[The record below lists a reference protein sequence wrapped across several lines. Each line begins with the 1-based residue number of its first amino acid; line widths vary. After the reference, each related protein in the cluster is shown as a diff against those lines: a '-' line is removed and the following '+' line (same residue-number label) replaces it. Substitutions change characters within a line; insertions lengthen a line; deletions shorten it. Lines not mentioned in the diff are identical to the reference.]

1 MILETSWLTD
11 FVMAEQFRSHA
22 MFSKPIKKLGRKK
35 LIHPT
40 TKGSSEVDETA
51 QISWGALQQ
60 LRLWPRLIRY
70 HDRMVTKANKH
81 VVAFSPLE
89 LLQDFLWS
97 PCVLNFCPFSS
108 SCSQQLQRRN
118 VVTVFLMHV
127 LLKKQAVFRRVF
139 CGFAFSS
146 SISINPS
153 NVQHPGVVGG
163 DSIVNSKLTL
173 PSTHQQQ
180 QHPICPLAQCLA

>member
-1 MILETSWLTD
+1 
-11 FVMAEQFRSHA
+11 
-22 MFSKPIKKLGRKK
+22 
-35 LIHPT
+35 
-40 TKGSSEVDETA
+40 
-51 QISWGALQQ
+51 
-60 LRLWPRLIRY
+60 
-70 HDRMVTKANKH
+70 MVTKANKH

-173 PSTHQQQ
+173 PSTQQQ
-180 QHPICPLAQCLA
+180 QQQLPNLSACTMFGLATADNNLLNLGCLTARISTKLVLKYSQKSKF

>member
-1 MILETSWLTD
+1 M
-11 FVMAEQFRSHA
+11 
-22 MFSKPIKKLGRKK
+22 RKK

-127 LLKKQAVFRRVF
+127 LLKRLVLFRRVF
-139 CGFAFSS
+139 CVLVFPRLFLSIWAMSSTRVLWAETQLSILNWLYPALNSS
-146 SISINPS
+146 SSS
-153 NVQHPGVVGG
+153 
-163 DSIVNSKLTL
+163 
-173 PSTHQQQ
+173 
-180 QHPICPLAQCLA
+180 PICPLAQCLA